1 MRNFLISAICLIALT
16 ACVQKSVEGPK
27 ISIFCQHIETI
38 ASQEAVDFTTAAG
51 IVKDLGYSGVEI
63 NVGTEAEK
71 IAILDSLGFKR
82 PCAIATIDYC
92 AGEQAEAEQE
102 VLDYLKTYNFDKL
115 LLIPG
120 FLTDENPCACEAV
133 KRVAAFAAK
142 AAGMGIKVVVE
153 DFDNEKSP
161 CYGTA
166 ALEKMFEASP
176 ELGMCFDTGNFL
188 EAGEDCWRA
197 VWDFSDMIAHVH
209 LKDRVSESDLS
220 CPASGTGCLP
230 IVAIVKKLAAQG
242 YDGWYAVEHF
252 GSRHML
258 ADAAASY
265 AAVSCAIANPG
276 MTPGMTE
283 YYFPAVAKV
292 TPAPYVET
300 AAPEGATILFDG
312 SNLDA
317 WTSSNGEAA
326 GWTLNGDGTMTVDK
340 TKGDIR
346 TKDEFGSYQL
356 HIEWCVPEDI
366 EGSSQARGNSGVF
379 MHGLYEVQV
388 LDNYENETYIDGMA
402 ASLYKQSVPAA
413 NPCRKPGEWNVYD
426 ITFTAAVPATDS
438 EPAVR
443 PRITVVFNGVTVQ
456 DNFELRGTTEYIG
469 LPREIWSEKGPISL
483 QMHGDPSK
491 PISFKNIWIKEI

>member
-1 MRNFLISAICLIALT
+1 MRNLLFTATCLLAL
-16 ACVQKSVEGPK
+16 ASCARPAEGPK

-38 ASQEAVDFTTAAG
+38 ASQEGIDFATAAG
-51 IVKDLGYSGVEI
+51 IVKDLGYTGVDV
-63 NVGTEAEK
+63 NVGTAAGN
-71 IAILDSLGFKR
+71 IAILDSLGFKHA
-82 PCAIATIDYC
+82 CAIASIDYC
-92 AGEQAEAEQE
+92 AGEQPESEQE
-102 VLDYLKTYNFDKL
+102 VMDFLQTYSFDKV

-120 FLTDENPCACEAV
+120 FLSDENPCADEAV
-133 KRVAAFAAK
+133 KRVAAFAQK
-142 AAGMGIKVVVE
+142 AAAKGIKVVVE

-161 CYGTA
+161 CYGSA
-166 ALEKMFEASP
+166 ALAEMFEASP
-176 ELGMCFDTGNFL
+176 ELGMNFDTGNFL
-188 EAGEDCWRA
+188 GAGEDCWRA
-197 VWDFSDMIAHVH
+197 VWDFSDRITHVH

-252 GSRHML
+252 GSEHML

-265 AAVSCAIANPG
+265 ATVRNALALPG

-283 YYFPAVAKV
+283 YYCPAVARV
-292 TPAPYVET
+292 NPGPYVPT
-300 AAPEGATILFDG
+300 DIPEGAKILFDG
-312 SNLDA
+312 SNLDS
-317 WTSSNGEAA
+317 WTNGKGEAA

-340 TKGDIR
+340 SKGDIV
-346 TKDEFGSYQL
+346 TKDEFGSFQL

-388 LDNYENETYIDGMA
+388 LDNYANETYIDGMA
-402 ASLYKQSVPAA
+402 ASIYKQSVPSA

-426 ITFTAAVPATDS
+426 ISFTAPVPATDT

-443 PRITVVFNGVTVQ
+443 PRITVVFNGVRVQ
-456 DNFELRGTTEYIG
+456 DDFEIRGTTEYIG
-469 LPREIWSEKGPISL
+469 LPREEWPGHGPISL
-483 QMHGDPSK
+483 QSHGDPSK
-491 PISFKNIWIKEI
+491 PISFRNIWIKEM